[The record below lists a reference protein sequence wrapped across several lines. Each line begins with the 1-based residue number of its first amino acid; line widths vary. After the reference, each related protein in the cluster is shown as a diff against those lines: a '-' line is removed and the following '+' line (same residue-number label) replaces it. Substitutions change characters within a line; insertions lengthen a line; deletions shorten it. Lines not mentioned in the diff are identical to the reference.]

1 MTEDN
6 LSTGRQHILEQAQHL
21 FAMRGYHGASIRDI
35 AQASGFSNA
44 SLYYH
49 FGNKQNLYFEV
60 IKTYITEV
68 AQQLLEAGA
77 VEGSCRQRL
86 TRMANAYAEIIVE
99 SQSAIHNLLRDLT
112 QFGREEIRHLLPDA
126 RRRIQSTIAAVL
138 EEGIAA
144 GEVQQVNSYRVG
156 VLLLGMISSLA
167 ALRIYGE
174 VAETMAEDMD
184 LVIGTLFE
192 GIGA

>member
-6 LSTGRQHILEQAQHL
+6 LSTGRQRILEQAQRL

-35 AQASGFSNA
+35 AQASGLSNA

-60 IKTYITEV
+60 IKSYIAEV
-68 AQQLLEAGA
+68 AQQLQEAGA
-77 VEGSCRQRL
+77 VEGSYRQRL

-144 GEVQQVNSYRVG
+144 GEVQQVDSYRVG